1 MRKLLAHPND
11 DMTARCRNGA
21 SNPPVVYR
29 YFQVMTNSPAGA
41 LDRVDFGRIDA
52 EKDDKLLDYFIT
64 VGTAGKALE
73 GKYLVLG
80 RKGAGKSALFRY
92 VASNANRTVVELDL
106 EDYVF
111 RAHRALRDE
120 GVAAAFA
127 YTESWRFA
135 FVIAMFTQSYRS
147 MPFLLRWRGKRL
159 LRKLGAG
166 PDKAPV
172 RAILGWL
179 ARVRHITLP
188 SIGGVADLG
197 GFSVDPKEMKPFE
210 TTTRQL
216 VDQLQA
222 VLAKAVQLRPITV
235 LVDRLDDA
243 WDGTDDSLKLI
254 GGAAR
259 AARQL
264 SSDLKQDGAAPAIVF
279 LRTDL
284 WERIGFN
291 DKNKFTQDTVTLDW
305 NNDDLAHVIEERIHK
320 TAGLPEG
327 QGWES
332 IFTTEK
338 MRQGTSAQNYMLKR
352 VMGRPRDIVAFA
364 GFAHEVAT
372 AKSHDRIEKADIY
385 DAEGRYSE
393 HILDE
398 LRDEISEHV
407 EDMEA
412 VVNALKAL
420 ERRKVP
426 LEAWTA
432 AALSSGIAPADTEK
446 VRDLLFEA
454 SAIGVLRANQKTV
467 YRYGDRSLKIE
478 ETGSVSVHP
487 ALLKELGIV
496 DA

>member
-1 MRKLLAHPND
+1 
-11 DMTARCRNGA
+11 MTE
-21 SNPPVVYR
+21 
-29 YFQVMTNSPAGA
+29 SPAGA
-41 LDRVDFGRIDA
+41 LHRVDFGRIDA

-111 RAHRALRDE
+111 RAHRALRDD

-135 FVIAMFTQSYRS
+135 FVIAMFSQSYSS
-147 MPFLLRWRGKRL
+147 MPFMLRWRGKRL

-166 PDKAPV
+166 PDRAPV

-179 ARVRHITLP
+179 SRVRQITLP
-188 SIGGVADLG
+188 SIGGVLDFG
-197 GFSVDPKEMKPFE
+197 GYSVDPKDAKPFE
-210 TTTRQL
+210 PTTRQL
-216 VDQLQA
+216 VDQLQE
-222 VLAKAVQLRPITV
+222 VLAKAVQRRPITV

-264 SSDLKQDGAAPAIVF
+264 AHDLKQDGAAPAIVF

-305 NNDDLAHVIEERIHK
+305 NNEDLAHVIDERIHK
-320 TAGLPEG
+320 TAGVPEG
-327 QGWES
+327 LGWET

-338 MRQGTSAQNYMLKR
+338 MRQGTSAQNYLLKR

-364 GFAHEVAT
+364 VFALEVAV
-372 AKSHDRIEKADIY
+372 AKGHDRIEKADIY
-385 DAEGRYSE
+385 DAEARYSE

-398 LRDEISEHV
+398 LRDEISDHV
-407 EDMEA
+407 DDMES

-420 ERRKVP
+420 ERRKVS
-426 LEAWTA
+426 LEAWSSA
-432 AALSSGIAPADTEK
+432 ASNSGIRQTEAQS

-478 ETGSVSVHP
+478 ETGNVSVHP
-487 ALLKELGIV
+487 ALLKELGII

>member
-1 MRKLLAHPND
+1 MTTASALALNHI
-11 DMTARCRNGA
+11 
-21 SNPPVVYR
+21 
-29 YFQVMTNSPAGA
+29 
-41 LDRVDFGRIDA
+41 DFGRIDA

-64 VGTAGKALE
+64 VGTAGRALQ

-80 RKGAGKSALFRY
+80 RKGSGKSALFRY

-106 EDYVF
+106 KDYVF
-111 RAHRALRDE
+111 KAHRALRDE
-120 GVAAAFA
+120 GVEASFA

-135 FVIAMFTQSYRS
+135 FIIAMFSQSYPS
-147 MPFLLRWRGKRL
+147 MPFFLRWRGKRL

-166 PDKAPV
+166 PDKAPI

-179 ARVRHITLP
+179 SRVRQITLP
-188 SIGGVADLG
+188 SVGGVIDLG
-197 GFSVDPKEMKPFE
+197 GYSVDSKDMKPFE
-210 TTTRQL
+210 ATTREL
-216 VDQLQA
+216 INQLQE
-222 VLAKAVQLRPITV
+222 VLAKAVQTRPITV

-243 WDGTDDSLKLI
+243 WDGSDDSLRLI

-264 SSDLKQDGAAPAIVF
+264 AEDLKQDGAAPAIIF

-284 WERIGFN
+284 WERIKFN

-305 NNDDLAHVIEERIHK
+305 NNEDLAQVIEERIHK
-320 TAGLPEG
+320 TGGVPEG
-327 QGWES
+327 QGWET

-364 GFAHEVAT
+364 IFALEVAIV
-372 AKSHDRIEKADIY
+372 KGHDRIEKADIY
-385 DAEGRYSE
+385 DAEVRYSK

-420 ERRKVP
+420 ERRKGT
-426 LEAWTA
+426 LAAWSA
-432 AALSSGIAPADTEK
+432 AASSSGITENHTDK

-467 YRYGDRSLKIE
+467 YRYSDRSLKIE
-478 ETGSVSVHP
+478 ETGKLSVHP
-487 ALLKELGIV
+487 ALLKELGII